1 MLEVF
6 MNEIVKYRNEMNKV
20 ALRNFKSKELDLF
33 IAIVSRMRE
42 KNEQEIT
49 FTFDYLKELTKYE
62 TSHSTDLFFKELK
75 SMYDKLIQCVWGW
88 ENEKEIVRFVLFTKY
103 KVDKDNQTVKVKVN
117 EEFTWVLNV
126 LTEGL
131 FTRFELE
138 EFIELKSSYTKE
150 FYRRMKQFRTTGIWK
165 VSIEEFR
172 RLLDV
177 PANYRICDIDNWVL
191 KPIQKELKKKYNLKI
206 KKKYNNKGRGRP
218 KVSGFE
224 FTFEKEKVSCNL
236 EQGSIKIN
244 NFIGRKIRLYD
255 SNFQRFNIMTV
266 LSVDGKEMPTIK
278 LQNVD
283 DEYIQEFAFNSLE
296 HLKNWFEKN
305 KI

>member
-1 MLEVF
+1 

-42 KNEQEIT
+42 KGEQEIT
-49 FTFDYLKELTKYE
+49 FTFDYLKELIKYE
-62 TSHSTDLFFKELK
+62 TSHSTDLFYKELK

-88 ENEKEIVRFVLFTKY
+88 ENEKEIVRFVLFTRY

-172 RLLDV
+172 RLLDI
-177 PANYRICDIDNWVL
+177 PANYRMCDIDKWVL
-191 KPIQKELKKKYNLKI
+191 KPIENELKKKYQLKI
-206 KKKYNNKGRGRP
+206 RKEYGKAGLRGRS
-218 KVSGFE
+218 KVTGFI
-224 FTFEKEKVSCNL
+224 FTFLKEEVPGTEKNKNPEKIKNL
-236 EQGSIKIN
+236 TGY
-244 NFIGRKIRLYD
+244 IGRKVRLYD
-255 SNFQRFNIMTV
+255 SNFQRFNVMTV
-266 LSVDGKEMPTIK
+266 LSVEGKEMPTIR

-283 DEYIQEFAFNSLE
+283 DEYVQEFAFNSLE

>member
-1 MLEVF
+1 

-42 KNEQEIT
+42 KGEQEIT
-49 FTFDYLKELTKYE
+49 FTFDYLKELIKYE
-62 TSHSTDLFFKELK
+62 TSHSTDLFYKELK

-88 ENEKEIVRFVLFTKY
+88 ENEKEIVRFVLFTRY
-103 KVDKDNQTVKVKVN
+103 KVDKDNQTVKVKIN

-177 PANYRICDIDNWVL
+177 PVNYRICDIDNWVL
-191 KPIQKELKKKYNLKI
+191 KPIQKELKEKYNLKI
-206 KKKYNNKGRGRP
+206 KKIYNAKGRGRP
-218 KVSGFE
+218 KVAGFE
-224 FTFEKEKVSCNL
+224 FTFEKEKVSRNL
-236 EQGSIKIN
+236 EQQEKIKFN
-244 NFIGRKIRLYD
+244 NFIGRKVRLYD
-255 SNFQRFNIMTV
+255 SNFQRFNVMTV
-266 LSVDGKEMPTIK
+266 LSVEGKEMPTIR
-278 LQNVD
+278 LQNID
-283 DEYIQEFAFNSLE
+283 DEYVQEFAFNSLE